1 MDAALTDATAA
12 ALPGP
17 ARRWR
22 RLAWWSLFIAAN
34 AVFAA
39 LIALG
44 NVPLRDNPGGTL
56 GLAYLA
62 IALPGHLLAFGALAG
77 LLPLVIGL
85 WPRSARAL
93 SVSAVI
99 CQGLWLCLLLVDA
112 KVFALYRFHL
122 NAMVANM
129 VFGGALQDQVS
140 LSWKTWLQAA
150 AMVSAIFAAQGLLA
164 WACWKL
170 LPATPRRRRVLQ
182 AWAVIALLMGGGQ
195 VATAYYD
202 ALGERAVISQW
213 NYLPW
218 AQPITA
224 KSAMRRFGV
233 VSQQQVGLPDPR
245 HAQLNYPLQPLRC
258 QSHQR
263 PNVLMVVL
271 ESLRHDVLT
280 PQFMPNASALAGSS
294 RVYEHHFS
302 TGNATRY
309 GLFGLLYGLPGGYW
323 PSMLDEQRGSQLFK
337 VLGQQG
343 YDLHLYGSAPLYS
356 PEFDRTAFADVRDQL
371 HQGPSELTSDGRDA
385 AIVAGLQKDIRASQA
400 AQRPWFGFV
409 FLDSTH
415 APYHMPAGYPPLA
428 TPMADAIDFLKFGPE
443 HDPTPELNRYHTAV
457 HYADSLI
464 GSLLDDL
471 RAQGL
476 EQDTIVLVTGDHAE
490 EFNDLKLNYWG
501 HNGNFSNYQLQVPFV
516 LHWPGQGGG
525 RDARVSSHEDWVP
538 TLMRHGLGCENALT
552 DYSTGHD
559 LLAAPTSKRALVVE
573 SWSQRA
579 VRNGEAIYVFD
590 KFGNAT
596 ALDARYRPLPQ
607 QTPDAASIRAAWEA
621 LTRFRNR

>member
-1 MDAALTDATAA
+1 MSAA
-12 ALPGP
+12 AP
-17 ARRWR
+17 AAPVLEGSTRRWR
-22 RLAWWSLFIAAN
+22 RLAWWSLFVAGN
-34 AVFAA
+34 AA
-39 LIALG
+39 LAAAITLG
-44 NVPLRDNPGGTL
+44 NVPLRDNPGGSA

-77 LLPLVIGL
+77 LLPLLLGL
-85 WPRSARAL
+85 WPRTARTL
-93 SVSAVI
+93 SISAVLL
-99 CQGLWLCLLLVDA
+99 QGLWLCLLLVDA
-112 KVFALYRFHL
+112 KVFTLYRFHL
-122 NAMVANM
+122 NAMVINM
-129 VFGGALQDQVS
+129 VFGGALQDQVA
-140 LSWKTWLQAA
+140 LSWKTWLQVALLVAA
-150 AMVSAIFAAQGLLA
+150 VFAAEGLLA

-170 LPATPRRRRVLQ
+170 LPAAPRRRRVLQ
-182 AWAVIALLMGGGQ
+182 TWAAVALLMAGGQ

-202 ALGERAVISQW
+202 ARGDRDVIGQW

-224 KSAMRRFGV
+224 KSFMRRLGV
-233 VSQQQVGLPDPR
+233 VSQQQAGLPDPR
-245 HAQLNYPLQPLRC
+245 HAQLQYPLHPLRC
-258 QSHQR
+258 QNPHR

-271 ESLRHDVLT
+271 ESLRQDVLT
-280 PQFMPNASALAGSS
+280 PQLMPNTSALAQDA
-294 RVYEHHFS
+294 RVFDHHFS

-323 PSMLDEQRGSQLFK
+323 PSMLDEQRGSQLFQ

-371 HQGPSELTSDGRDA
+371 HQGPSALKSDGRDR
-385 AIVAGLQKDIRASQA
+385 AIISALQQDIRASQA

-415 APYHMPAGYPPLA
+415 APYHMPDGYPPVA
-428 TPMADAIDFLKFGPE
+428 TPMAADIDFLKFGPE
-443 HDPTPELNRYHTAV
+443 HDPTPELNRYRTAV

-476 EQDTIVLVTGDHAE
+476 AEDTIVLVTGDHAE

-501 HNGNFSNYQLQVPFV
+501 HNGNFSDYQLQVPFV
-516 LHWPGQGGG
+516 LHWPGQGSG
-525 RDARVSSHEDWVP
+525 REARISSHEDWVP
-538 TLMRHGLGCENALT
+538 TLMRHALGCENALG
-552 DYSTGHD
+552 DFSTGQD
-559 LLAAPTSKRALVVE
+559 LLAEPQGPRALVVE

-579 VRNGEAIYVFD
+579 IRHGEAIYVFD

-596 ALDARYRPLPQ
+596 ALDRHYLPLPQ
-607 QTPDAASIRAAWEA
+607 QAPDAAAVRTAWEA

>member
-1 MDAALTDATAA
+1 MSAA
-12 ALPGP
+12 AP
-17 ARRWR
+17 AAPALEGSTRRWR
-22 RLAWWSLFIAAN
+22 RLAWWSLFVAGN
-34 AVFAA
+34 AA
-39 LIALG
+39 LAAAIALG
-44 NVPLRDNPGGTL
+44 NVPLRDNPGGSA

-77 LLPLVIGL
+77 LLPLLLGL
-85 WPRSARAL
+85 WPRTARTL
-93 SVSAVI
+93 SISAVLL
-99 CQGLWLCLLLVDA
+99 QGLWLCLLLVDA
-112 KVFALYRFHL
+112 KVFTLYRFHL
-122 NAMVANM
+122 NAMVVNM
-129 VFGGALQDQVS
+129 VFGGALQDQVA
-140 LSWKTWLQAA
+140 LSWKTWLQVALLVAA
-150 AMVSAIFAAQGLLA
+150 VFAAEGLLA

-170 LPATPRRRRVLQ
+170 LPAAPRRRRVLQ
-182 AWAVIALLMGGGQ
+182 AWAAVALLMAGGQ

-202 ALGERAVISQW
+202 ARGDRDVIAQW

-224 KSAMRRFGV
+224 KSFMRRLGV
-233 VSQQQVGLPDPR
+233 VSQQQAGLPDPR
-245 HAQLNYPLQPLRC
+245 HAQLQYPLHPLRC
-258 QSHQR
+258 QNPHR

-271 ESLRHDVLT
+271 ESLRQDVLT
-280 PQFMPNASALAGSS
+280 PQLMPNTSALAQDA
-294 RVYEHHFS
+294 RVFDQHFS

-323 PSMLDEQRGSQLFK
+323 PSMLDEQRGSQLFQ

-371 HQGPSELTSDGRDA
+371 HQGSSALKSDGRDR
-385 AIVAGLQKDIRASQA
+385 AIISALQQDIRASQA

-415 APYHMPAGYPPLA
+415 APYHMPDGYPPVA
-428 TPMADAIDFLKFGPE
+428 TPMAADIDFLKFGPE
-443 HDPTPELNRYHTAV
+443 HDPTPELNRYRTAV

-476 EQDTIVLVTGDHAE
+476 AEDTIVLVTGDHAE

-501 HNGNFSNYQLQVPFV
+501 HNGNFSDYQLQVPFV
-516 LHWPGQGGG
+516 LHWPGRAAG
-525 RDARVSSHEDWVP
+525 RDARTSSHEDWVP
-538 TLMRHGLGCENALT
+538 TLMRHALGCENALT
-552 DYSTGHD
+552 DYSTGQD
-559 LLAAPTSKRALVVE
+559 LLAEPQGPRALVVE

-579 VRNGEAIYVFD
+579 IRHGDAIYVFD

-596 ALDARYRPLPQ
+596 ALDRHYLPLPQ
-607 QTPDAASIRAAWEA
+607 QAPDAAAVRTAWEA

>member
-1 MDAALTDATAA
+1 MSAA
-12 ALPGP
+12 AP
-17 ARRWR
+17 AAPALEGSTRRWR
-22 RLAWWSLFIAAN
+22 RLAWWSLFVAGN
-34 AVFAA
+34 AA
-39 LIALG
+39 LAAAIALG
-44 NVPLRDNPGGTL
+44 NVPLRDNPGGSA

-77 LLPLVIGL
+77 LLPLLLGL
-85 WPRSARAL
+85 WPRTAHTL
-93 SVSAVI
+93 SISAVLL
-99 CQGLWLCLLLVDA
+99 QGLWLCLLLVDA
-112 KVFALYRFHL
+112 KVFTLYRFHL
-122 NAMVANM
+122 NAMVVNM
-129 VFGGALQDQVS
+129 VFGGALQDQVA
-140 LSWKTWLQAA
+140 LSWKTWLQVALLVAA
-150 AMVSAIFAAQGLLA
+150 VFAAEGLLA

-170 LPATPRRRRVLQ
+170 LPAAPRRRRVLQ
-182 AWAVIALLMGGGQ
+182 AWAAVALLMAGGQ
-195 VATAYYD
+195 LATAYYD
-202 ALGERAVISQW
+202 ARGDRDVIVQW

-224 KSAMRRFGV
+224 KSFMRRLGV
-233 VSQQQVGLPDPR
+233 VSRQQAGLPDPR
-245 HAQLNYPLQPLRC
+245 HAQLQYPLHPLRC
-258 QSHQR
+258 QNPHR

-271 ESLRHDVLT
+271 ESLRQDVLT
-280 PQFMPNASALAGSS
+280 PQLMPNTSTLAQDA
-294 RVYEHHFS
+294 RVFDHHFS

-323 PSMLDEQRGSQLFK
+323 PSMLDEQRGSQLFQ

-371 HQGPSELTSDGRDA
+371 HQGPSALKSDGRDR
-385 AIVAGLQKDIRASQA
+385 AIISALQQDIRASQA

-415 APYHMPAGYPPLA
+415 APYHMPDGYPPVA
-428 TPMADAIDFLKFGPE
+428 TPMAADIDFLKFGPE
-443 HDPTPELNRYHTAV
+443 HDPTPELNRYRTAV

-476 EQDTIVLVTGDHAE
+476 AEDTIVLVTGDHAE

-501 HNGNFSNYQLQVPFV
+501 HNGNFSDYQLQVPFV
-516 LHWPGQGGG
+516 LHWPGMAAG
-525 RDARVSSHEDWVP
+525 RDARTSSHEDWVP
-538 TLMRHGLGCENALT
+538 TLMRHALGCENALS
-552 DYSTGHD
+552 DFSTGQD
-559 LLAAPTSKRALVVE
+559 LLAEPQGPRALVVE

-579 VRNGEAIYVFD
+579 IRHGDAIYVFD

-596 ALDARYRPLPQ
+596 ALDRHYLPLPQ
-607 QTPDAASIRAAWEA
+607 QAPDAAAVRTAWEA

>member
-1 MDAALTDATAA
+1 MSAAAPAAL
-12 ALPGP
+12 ALEGFT
-17 ARRWR
+17 RRWR
-22 RLAWWSLFIAAN
+22 RLAWWSLFVAGN
-34 AVFAA
+34 AVLAA
-39 LIALG
+39 AIALG
-44 NVPLRDNPGGTL
+44 NVPLRDNPGGSA

-77 LLPLVIGL
+77 LLPLLLGL
-85 WPRSARAL
+85 WPRTARTL
-93 SVSAVI
+93 SISAVLL
-99 CQGLWLCLLLVDA
+99 QGLWLCLLLVDA
-112 KVFALYRFHL
+112 KVFTLYRFHL
-122 NAMVANM
+122 NAMVVNM
-129 VFGGALQDQVS
+129 VFGGALQDQVA
-140 LSWKTWLQAA
+140 LSWKTWLQVALLVAA
-150 AMVSAIFAAQGLLA
+150 VFAAEGLLA

-170 LPATPRRRRVLQ
+170 LPAVPRRRRVLQ
-182 AWAVIALLMGGGQ
+182 AWAAVALLMAGGQ

-202 ALGERAVISQW
+202 ARGDRDVIAQW

-224 KSAMRRFGV
+224 KSFMRRLGV
-233 VSQQQVGLPDPR
+233 VSQQQAGLPDPR
-245 HAQLNYPLQPLRC
+245 HAQLQYPLHPLRC
-258 QSHQR
+258 QNPHR

-271 ESLRHDVLT
+271 ESLRQDVLT
-280 PQFMPNASALAGSS
+280 PQLMPNTSALAQDA
-294 RVYEHHFS
+294 RVFDQHFS

-323 PSMLDEQRGSQLFK
+323 PSMLDEQRGSQLFQ

-371 HQGPSELTSDGRDA
+371 HQGPSALKSDGRDR
-385 AIVAGLQKDIRASQA
+385 AIISALQQDIRASQA

-415 APYHMPAGYPPLA
+415 APYHMPDGYPPVA
-428 TPMADAIDFLKFGPE
+428 TPMAADIDFLKFGPE
-443 HDPTPELNRYHTAV
+443 HDPTPELNRYRTAV

-476 EQDTIVLVTGDHAE
+476 AEDTIVLVTGDHAE

-501 HNGNFSNYQLQVPFV
+501 HNGNFSDYQLQVPFV
-516 LHWPGQGGG
+516 LHWPGRAAG
-525 RDARVSSHEDWVP
+525 RDARTSSHEDWVP
-538 TLMRHGLGCENALT
+538 TLMRHALGCENALS
-552 DYSTGHD
+552 DYSTGQD
-559 LLAAPTSKRALVVE
+559 LLAEPQGPRALVVE
-573 SWSQRA
+573 SLSQRA
-579 VRNGEAIYVFD
+579 IRHGDAIYVFD

-596 ALDARYRPLPQ
+596 ALDRHYLPLPQ
-607 QTPDAASIRAAWEA
+607 QAPDAAAVRTAWEA

>member
-1 MDAALTDATAA
+1 MPAASPAAPATE
-12 ALPGP
+12 GS

-22 RLAWWSLFIAAN
+22 RLAWWSLFIAGN
-34 AVFAA
+34 ALLAA
-39 LIALG
+39 AIALG
-44 NVPLRDNPGGTL
+44 NVPLRDNPGGGA

-77 LLPLVIGL
+77 LLPLLLGL
-85 WPRSARAL
+85 WPRSARTL
-93 SVSAVI
+93 SVSAVLL
-99 CQGLWLCLLLVDA
+99 QGLWLCLLLVDA
-112 KVFALYRFHL
+112 KVFTLYRFHL
-122 NAMVANM
+122 NAMVVNM
-129 VFGGALQDQVS
+129 VFGGALHDQVA
-140 LSWKTWLQAA
+140 LSWKTWLQIALLVAA
-150 AMVSAIFAAQGLLA
+150 VFTAEGLLA

-170 LPATPRRRRVLQ
+170 LPAAPRRRRVLQ
-182 AWAVIALLMGGGQ
+182 AWAVVALLMGGGQ

-202 ALGERAVISQW
+202 ARGDRDVIAQW

-224 KSAMRRFGV
+224 KSFMRRLGV
-233 VSQQQVGLPDPR
+233 VSQQQAGLPDPR
-245 HAQLNYPLQPLRC
+245 HAQLLYPLHPLRC
-258 QSHQR
+258 QSPHR

-271 ESLRHDVLT
+271 ESLRQDVLT
-280 PQFMPNASALAGSS
+280 PQLMPNASALAQDA
-294 RVYEHHFS
+294 RVFDHHFS

-323 PSMLDEQRGSQLFK
+323 PSMLDEQRGSQLFQ

-356 PEFDRTAFADVRDQL
+356 PEFDRTVFADVRDQL
-371 HQGPSELTSDGRDA
+371 HQGPSALKSDGRDR
-385 AIVAGLQKDIRASQA
+385 AIISALQQDIRASQA

-415 APYHMPAGYPPLA
+415 APYHMPAGYPPVA
-428 TPMADAIDFLKFGPE
+428 TPMAADIDFLKFGPE
-443 HDPTPELNRYHTAV
+443 HDPTPELNRYRTAV

-464 GSLLDDL
+464 GTLLDDL

-476 EQDTIVLVTGDHAE
+476 AEDTIVLVTGDHAE

-501 HNGNFSNYQLQVPFV
+501 HNGNFSDYQLQVPFV
-516 LHWPGQGGG
+516 LRWPGKAAGH
-525 RDARVSSHEDWVP
+525 DARTSSHEDWVP
-538 TLMRHGLGCENALT
+538 TLMRHALGCENPPS
-552 DYSTGHD
+552 DYSTGQD
-559 LLAAPTSKRALVVE
+559 LLAEPQGQRALVVE

-579 VRNGEAIYVFD
+579 IRHGDAIYVFD

-596 ALDARYRPLPQ
+596 ALGLDYRPLPQ
-607 QTPDAASIRAAWEA
+607 QAPDAAAVRTAWEA

>member
-1 MDAALTDATAA
+1 MSAA
-12 ALPGP
+12 AP
-17 ARRWR
+17 AAPALEGSTRRWR
-22 RLAWWSLFIAAN
+22 RLAWWSLFVAGN
-34 AVFAA
+34 AA
-39 LIALG
+39 LAAAIALG
-44 NVPLRDNPGGTL
+44 NVPLRDNPGGSA

-77 LLPLVIGL
+77 LLPLLLGL
-85 WPRSARAL
+85 WPRTARTL
-93 SVSAVI
+93 SISAVLL
-99 CQGLWLCLLLVDA
+99 QGLWLCLLLVDA
-112 KVFALYRFHL
+112 KVFTLYRFHL
-122 NAMVANM
+122 NAMVVNM
-129 VFGGALQDQVS
+129 VFGGALQDQVA
-140 LSWKTWLQAA
+140 LSWKTWLQVALLVAA
-150 AMVSAIFAAQGLLA
+150 VFAAEGLLA

-170 LPATPRRRRVLQ
+170 LPAAPRRRRVLQ
-182 AWAVIALLMGGGQ
+182 AWAAVALLMAGGQ

-202 ALGERAVISQW
+202 ARGDRDVIVQW

-224 KSAMRRFGV
+224 KSFMRRLGV
-233 VSQQQVGLPDPR
+233 VSRQQAGLPDPR
-245 HAQLNYPLQPLRC
+245 HAQLQYPLHPLRC
-258 QSHQR
+258 QNPHR

-271 ESLRHDVLT
+271 ESLRQDVLT
-280 PQFMPNASALAGSS
+280 PQLMPNTSTLAQDA
-294 RVYEHHFS
+294 RVFDHHFS

-323 PSMLDEQRGSQLFK
+323 PSMLDEQRGSQLFQ

-371 HQGPSELTSDGRDA
+371 HQGPSALKSDGRDR
-385 AIVAGLQKDIRASQA
+385 AIISALQQDIRASQA

-415 APYHMPAGYPPLA
+415 APYHMPDGYPPVA
-428 TPMADAIDFLKFGPE
+428 TPMAADIDFLKFGPE
-443 HDPTPELNRYHTAV
+443 HDPTPELNRYRTAV

-476 EQDTIVLVTGDHAE
+476 AEDTIVLVTGDHAE

-501 HNGNFSNYQLQVPFV
+501 HNGNFSDYQLQVPFV
-516 LHWPGQGGG
+516 LHWPGMAAG
-525 RDARVSSHEDWVP
+525 RDARTSSHEDWVP
-538 TLMRHGLGCENALT
+538 TLMRHALGCENALS
-552 DYSTGHD
+552 DFSTGQD
-559 LLAAPTSKRALVVE
+559 LLAEPQGPRALVVE

-579 VRNGEAIYVFD
+579 IRHGDAIYVFD

-596 ALDARYRPLPQ
+596 ALDRHYLPLPQ
-607 QTPDAASIRAAWEA
+607 QAPDAAAVRTAWEA

>member
-1 MDAALTDATAA
+1 MSAA
-12 ALPGP
+12 AP
-17 ARRWR
+17 AAPALEGSTRRWR
-22 RLAWWSLFIAAN
+22 RLAWWSLFVAGN
-34 AVFAA
+34 AA
-39 LIALG
+39 LAAAIALG
-44 NVPLRDNPGGTL
+44 NVPLRDNPGGSA

-77 LLPLVIGL
+77 LLPLLLGL
-85 WPRSARAL
+85 WPRTARTL
-93 SVSAVI
+93 SISAVLL
-99 CQGLWLCLLLVDA
+99 QGLWLCLLLVDA
-112 KVFALYRFHL
+112 KVFTLYRFHL
-122 NAMVANM
+122 NAMVVNM
-129 VFGGALQDQVS
+129 VFGGALQDQVA
-140 LSWKTWLQAA
+140 LSWKTWLQVALLVAA
-150 AMVSAIFAAQGLLA
+150 VFAAEGLLA

-170 LPATPRRRRVLQ
+170 LPAAPRRRRVLQ
-182 AWAVIALLMGGGQ
+182 AWAAVALLMAGGQ

-202 ALGERAVISQW
+202 ARGDRDVIAQW

-224 KSAMRRFGV
+224 KSFMRRLGV

-245 HAQLNYPLQPLRC
+245 HAQLQYPLHPLRC
-258 QSHQR
+258 QNPHR

-271 ESLRHDVLT
+271 ESLRQDVLT
-280 PQFMPNASALAGSS
+280 PQLMPNTSALAQDA
-294 RVYEHHFS
+294 RVFDQHFS

-323 PSMLDEQRGSQLFK
+323 PSMLDEQRGSQLFQ

-371 HQGPSELTSDGRDA
+371 HQGPSALKSDGRDR
-385 AIVAGLQKDIRASQA
+385 AIISALQQDIRASQA

-415 APYHMPAGYPPLA
+415 APYHMPDGYPPVA
-428 TPMADAIDFLKFGPE
+428 TPMAADIDFLKFGPE
-443 HDPTPELNRYHTAV
+443 HDPTPELNRYRTAV

-476 EQDTIVLVTGDHAE
+476 AEDTIVLVTGDHAE

-501 HNGNFSNYQLQVPFV
+501 HNGNFSDYQLQVPFV
-516 LHWPGQGGG
+516 LHWPGKAAGH
-525 RDARVSSHEDWVP
+525 DARTSSHEDWVP
-538 TLMRHGLGCENALT
+538 TLMRHALGCENALS
-552 DYSTGHD
+552 DYSTGQD
-559 LLAAPTSKRALVVE
+559 LLAEPQGPRALVVE

-579 VRNGEAIYVFD
+579 IRHGDAIYVFD

-596 ALDARYRPLPQ
+596 ALDLRYRPLSQ
-607 QTPDAASIRAAWEA
+607 QAPDAAAVRTAWEA

>member
-1 MDAALTDATAA
+1 MSAA
-12 ALPGP
+12 AP
-17 ARRWR
+17 AAPALEGSTRRWR
-22 RLAWWSLFIAAN
+22 RLAWWSLFVAGN
-34 AVFAA
+34 AA
-39 LIALG
+39 LAAAIALG
-44 NVPLRDNPGGTL
+44 NVPLRDNPGGSA

-77 LLPLVIGL
+77 LLPLLLGL
-85 WPRSARAL
+85 WPRTARTL
-93 SVSAVI
+93 SISAVLL
-99 CQGLWLCLLLVDA
+99 QGLWLCLLLVDA
-112 KVFALYRFHL
+112 KVFTLYRFHL
-122 NAMVANM
+122 NAMVVNM
-129 VFGGALQDQVS
+129 VFGGALQDQVA
-140 LSWKTWLQAA
+140 LSWKTWLQVALLVAA
-150 AMVSAIFAAQGLLA
+150 VFAAEGLLA

-170 LPATPRRRRVLQ
+170 LPAAPRRRRVLQ
-182 AWAVIALLMGGGQ
+182 AWAAVALLMAGGQ

-202 ALGERAVISQW
+202 ARGDRDVIAQW

-224 KSAMRRFGV
+224 KSFMRRLGV
-233 VSQQQVGLPDPR
+233 VSQQQAGLPDPR
-245 HAQLNYPLQPLRC
+245 HAQLQYPLHPLRC
-258 QSHQR
+258 QNPHR

-271 ESLRHDVLT
+271 ESLRQDVLT
-280 PQFMPNASALAGSS
+280 PQLMPNTSALAQDA
-294 RVYEHHFS
+294 RVFDQHFS

-323 PSMLDEQRGSQLFK
+323 PSMLDEQRGSQLFQ

-371 HQGPSELTSDGRDA
+371 HQGPSALKSDGRDR
-385 AIVAGLQKDIRASQA
+385 AIISALQQDIRASQA

-415 APYHMPAGYPPLA
+415 APYHMPDGYPPVA
-428 TPMADAIDFLKFGPE
+428 TPMAADIDFLKFGPE
-443 HDPTPELNRYHTAV
+443 HDPTPELNRYRTAV

-476 EQDTIVLVTGDHAE
+476 AEDTIVLVTGDHAE

-501 HNGNFSNYQLQVPFV
+501 HNGNFSDYQLQVPFV
-516 LHWPGQGGG
+516 LHWPGKAAGH
-525 RDARVSSHEDWVP
+525 DARTSSHEDWVP
-538 TLMRHGLGCENALT
+538 TLMRHALGCENALS
-552 DYSTGHD
+552 DYSTGQD
-559 LLAAPTSKRALVVE
+559 LLAEPQGPRALVVE

-579 VRNGEAIYVFD
+579 IRHGDAIYVFD

-596 ALDARYRPLPQ
+596 ALDLRYRPLSQ
-607 QTPDAASIRAAWEA
+607 QAPDAAAVRTAWEA

>member
-1 MDAALTDATAA
+1 MPAAVPAA
-12 ALPGP
+12 PAIEGS

-22 RLAWWSLFIAAN
+22 RLAWWSLFIAGN
-34 AVFAA
+34 AVLAA
-39 LIALG
+39 AIALG
-44 NVPLRDNPGGTL
+44 NVPLRDNPGGGA

-62 IALPGHLLAFGALAG
+62 VALPGHLLAFGALAG
-77 LLPLVIGL
+77 LLPLLLGL
-85 WPRSARAL
+85 WPRSARTL
-93 SVSAVI
+93 SISAVVL
-99 CQGLWLCLLLVDA
+99 QGLWLCLLLVDA
-112 KVFALYRFHL
+112 KVFTLYRFHL
-122 NAMVANM
+122 NAMVVNM
-129 VFGGALQDQVS
+129 VFGGALQDQVA
-140 LSWKTWLQAA
+140 LSWKTWLQVGLLVAA
-150 AMVSAIFAAQGLLA
+150 VFTAEGLLA

-170 LPATPRRRRVLQ
+170 LPAAPRRRRVLQ
-182 AWAVIALLMGGGQ
+182 AWTVVALLMGGGQ

-202 ALGERAVISQW
+202 ALGDRDVIAQW

-224 KSAMRRFGV
+224 KSFMRRLGV
-233 VSQQQVGLPDPR
+233 VSQQHAGLPDPR
-245 HAQLNYPLQPLRC
+245 HAQLLYPLHPLRC
-258 QSHQR
+258 QSPHR

-280 PQFMPNASALAGSS
+280 PQLMPNASALAQDA
-294 RVYEHHFS
+294 RVFDHHFS

-323 PSMLDEQRGSQLFK
+323 PSMLDEQRGSQLFQ

-343 YDLHLYGSAPLYS
+343 YDLHLYGSAPMYS
-356 PEFDRTAFADVRDQL
+356 PEFDRTVFADVRDQL
-371 HQGPSELTSDGRDA
+371 HQGPSALKSDGRDR
-385 AIVAGLQKDIRASQA
+385 AIISALQQDIRASQA

-415 APYHMPAGYPPLA
+415 APYHMPDGYPPVA
-428 TPMADAIDFLKFGPE
+428 TPMAADIDFLKFGPE
-443 HDPTPELNRYHTAV
+443 HDPTPELNRYRTAV

-464 GSLLDDL
+464 GTLLDDL

-476 EQDTIVLVTGDHAE
+476 AEDTIVLVTGDHAE

-501 HNGNFSNYQLQVPFV
+501 HNGNFSDYQLQVPFV
-516 LHWPGQGGG
+516 LHWPGKAAGH
-525 RDARVSSHEDWVP
+525 DARTSSHEDWVP
-538 TLMRHGLGCENALT
+538 TLMRHALGCENALG
-552 DYSTGHD
+552 DYSTGQD
-559 LLAAPTSKRALVVE
+559 LLAEPQGQRALVVE

-579 VRNGEAIYVFD
+579 IRHGDAIYVFD

-596 ALDARYRPLPQ
+596 ALDLHYRPLPQ
-607 QTPDAASIRAAWEA
+607 QVPDAAAVRTAWEA

>member
-1 MDAALTDATAA
+1 MPAA
-12 ALPGP
+12 ASAAPAIEGS

-22 RLAWWSLFIAAN
+22 RLAWWSLFVAGN
-34 AVFAA
+34 AVLAA
-39 LIALG
+39 AIALG
-44 NVPLRDNPGGTL
+44 NVPLRDNPGGGA

-62 IALPGHLLAFGALAG
+62 VALPGHLLAFGALAG
-77 LLPLVIGL
+77 LLPLLLGL
-85 WPRSARAL
+85 WPRSARTL
-93 SVSAVI
+93 SISAVLL
-99 CQGLWLCLLLVDA
+99 QGLWLCLLLVDA
-112 KVFALYRFHL
+112 KVFTLYRFHL
-122 NAMVANM
+122 NAMVVNM
-129 VFGGALQDQVS
+129 VFGGALQDQVA
-140 LSWKTWLQAA
+140 LSWKTWLQVALLAA
-150 AMVSAIFAAQGLLA
+150 AVFTAEGLLA

-170 LPATPRRRRVLQ
+170 LPAAPRRRRVLQ
-182 AWAVIALLMGGGQ
+182 AWAVVALLMGGGQ

-202 ALGERAVISQW
+202 ARGDRDVIAQW

-224 KSAMRRFGV
+224 KSFMRRLGV
-233 VSQQQVGLPDPR
+233 VSQQQAGLPDPR
-245 HAQLNYPLQPLRC
+245 HAQLLYPLQPLRC
-258 QSHQR
+258 QSPHR

-271 ESLRHDVLT
+271 ESLRRDVLT
-280 PQFMPNASALAGSS
+280 PQLMPNTSALAQDA
-294 RVYEHHFS
+294 RVFDHHFS

-323 PSMLDEQRGSQLFK
+323 PSMLDEQRGSQLFQ

-356 PEFDRTAFADVRDQL
+356 PEFDRTVFADVRDQL
-371 HQGPSELTSDGRDA
+371 HQGPSALKSDGRDR
-385 AIVAGLQKDIRASQA
+385 AIISALQQDIRASQA

-415 APYHMPAGYPPLA
+415 APYHMPDGYPPVA
-428 TPMADAIDFLKFGPE
+428 TPMAADIDFLKFGPE
-443 HDPTPELNRYHTAV
+443 HDPTPELNRYRTAV

-464 GSLLDDL
+464 GTLLDDL

-476 EQDTIVLVTGDHAE
+476 AEDTIVLVTGDHAE

-501 HNGNFSNYQLQVPFV
+501 HNGNFSDYQLQVPFV
-516 LHWPGQGGG
+516 LHWPGQASG
-525 RDARVSSHEDWVP
+525 RESRTSSHEDWVP
-538 TLMRHGLGCENALT
+538 TLMRHALGCENALT

-559 LLAAPTSKRALVVE
+559 LLAEPQGRRALVVE

-579 VRNGEAIYVFD
+579 VRDGDAIYVFD

-596 ALDARYRPLPQ
+596 ALDLHYRPLPQ
-607 QTPDAASIRAAWEA
+607 QTPDAGAVRTAWEA